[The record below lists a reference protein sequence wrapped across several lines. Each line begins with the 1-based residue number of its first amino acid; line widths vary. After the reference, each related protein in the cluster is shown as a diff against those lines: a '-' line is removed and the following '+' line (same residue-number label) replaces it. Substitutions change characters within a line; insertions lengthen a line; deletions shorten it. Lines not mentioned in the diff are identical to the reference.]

1 MFYLD
6 LFRDFQKNEIK
17 YLVVGGLAVN
27 LHGVPRM
34 TNDVDVILSEEKE
47 NLVKFIESMR
57 RLGYVPKL
65 PVKADVLLD
74 DEKINIWI
82 KDRNLKAFTFYN
94 TKDNYKVVDFLIVH
108 PLNFAESYERKTV
121 KSIDELEIHVVSYE
135 DLITMKKSIG
145 RPRDNQD
152 INLLER
158 VRKLMGDM
166 K

>member
-108 PLNFAESYERKTV
+108 PLNFAESYERKT
-121 KSIDELEIHVVSYE
+121 
-135 DLITMKKSIG
+135 
-145 RPRDNQD
+145 
-152 INLLER
+152 
-158 VRKLMGDM
+158 
-166 K
+166 

>member
-1 MFYLD
+1 
-6 LFRDFQKNEIK
+6 
-17 YLVVGGLAVN
+17 
-27 LHGVPRM
+27 
-34 TNDVDVILSEEKE
+34 
-47 NLVKFIESMR
+47 
-57 RLGYVPKL
+57 
-65 PVKADVLLD
+65 
-74 DEKINIWI
+74 
-82 KDRNLKAFTFYN
+82 
-94 TKDNYKVVDFLIVH
+94 DFLIVH